1 MTANKAWTA
10 LISAAIFPYL
20 ANWGISPDTTVEQL
34 IAIVVAAAFTAVLT
48 YFVPNR
54 PVTE

>member
-10 LISAAIFPYL
+10 LISSVIFPYL
-20 ANWGISPDTTVEQL
+20 ANWGIGPDTTVEQL

-48 YFVPNR
+48 YSSR
-54 PVTE
+54 TSK